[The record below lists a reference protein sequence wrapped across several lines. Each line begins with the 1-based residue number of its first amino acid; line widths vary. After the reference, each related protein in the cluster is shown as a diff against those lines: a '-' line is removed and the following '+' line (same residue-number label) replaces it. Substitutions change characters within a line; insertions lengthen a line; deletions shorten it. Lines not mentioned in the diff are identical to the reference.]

1 MNYKFKT
8 KPYKHQ
14 LTALEKSWNKE
25 NFAYFMEMGTGKTKV
40 LIDNLAM
47 LYDKGKI
54 DGALIIAPKGVVK
67 TWYEQELPTH
77 LPNHIENVTVLWQ
90 PNITKTQREKL
101 ESLFEIE
108 TAFHILI
115 MNVESLS
122 TDKGVKFASKFINS
136 HKTLMA
142 IDEST
147 TIKTPTAKRTK
158 NIIDI
163 GKLAKYRRIMT
174 GSPIT
179 KNPLDLYT
187 QCEFLDPWLLDFSSY
202 YAFRNRYAEMKT
214 MHIHG
219 RSIQVVDK
227 FQNLGE
233 LSETVK
239 QFSYRVLKE
248 DCLDL
253 PDKIFIKRHVSLTP
267 DQKKI
272 YEQMKK
278 AAMAMLNGKMTTTMT
293 VLTQLMR
300 LHQIT
305 CGHFIADD
313 GSTQSVDSNRLNEL
327 MNILEETEGK
337 AIIWANY
344 QLSVGEIIQR
354 IIKEY
359 GPGSVV
365 HYYGKTL
372 PEQRDYAIDAFQKGK
387 ARFFVGTPATG
398 GYGLT
403 PQEDRQDFIRKFQN
417 DPKCRFLIGTPQT
430 GGYGITL
437 TQANT
442 VIYYSNSYDLEKRL
456 QSEDRAHRIG
466 QKKPVTYVD
475 LIAEDTVD
483 EKIVKALRDKI
494 NIASEVM
501 GEELKDWI

>member
-8 KPYKHQ
+8 KPYAHQ

-40 LIDNLAM
+40 LIDNMSM

-77 LPNHIENVTVLWQ
+77 LPDHIENVTVLWQ
-90 PNITKTQREKL
+90 SNITKGQQEKL
-101 ESLFEIE
+101 ESLYEIE
-108 TAFHILI
+108 SAMHILI
-115 MNVESLS
+115 MNVEALS
-122 TDKGVKFASKFINS
+122 TEKGVKFASKFINS
-136 HKTLMA
+136 HKAMMA

-147 TIKTPTAKRTK
+147 TIKTPSARRTK
-158 NIIDI
+158 NIIGI
-163 GKLAKYRRIMT
+163 GKHAKYRRIMT

-214 MHIHG
+214 MHLRG

-239 QFSYRVLKE
+239 GFSYRVLKE

-253 PDKIFIKRHVSLTP
+253 PEKVFIKRHVTLTP
-267 DQKKI
+267 DQKKL

-278 AAMAMLNGKMTTTMT
+278 AAMAVLNGKVNTTTT

-305 CGHFIADD
+305 CGHFTADD
-313 GSTQSVDSNRLNEL
+313 GTSQAVESNRLKEL
-327 MNILEETEGK
+327 MDILEDIEGK
-337 AIIWANY
+337 VIIWANY
-344 QLSVGEIIQR
+344 QMSVGEIIQALV
-354 IIKEY
+354 KKY
-359 GPGSVV
+359 GEESYV
-365 HYYGKTL
+365 HY
-372 PEQRDYAIDAFQKGK
+372 
-387 ARFFVGTPATG
+387 
-398 GYGLT
+398 YGLT
-403 PQEDRQDFIRKFQN
+403 PQEDRQDFIRRFQN
-417 DPKCRFLIGTPQT
+417 DPKCRFIVGTPQT

-442 VIYYSNSYDLEKRL
+442 VIYYSNGYDLEKRL

-466 QKKPVTYVD
+466 QKKTVTYID

-501 GEELKDWI
+501 GEELKEWI

>member
-8 KPYKHQ
+8 KPYAHQ

-54 DGALIIAPKGVVK
+54 DGALIVAPKGVVK

-77 LPNHIENVTVLWQ
+77 LPNHIENVSILWQ
-90 PNITKTQREKL
+90 PNITKTQQEKL

-108 TAFHILI
+108 TALHILV
-115 MNVESLS
+115 MNVEALS
-122 TDKGVKFASKFINS
+122 TDKGVKFATKFINS
-136 HKTLMA
+136 HKAMMA

-158 NIIDI
+158 NIIGI
-163 GKLAKYRRIMT
+163 GQNAKYKRIMT

-233 LSETVK
+233 LSDTVK
-239 QFSYRVLKE
+239 EFSYRVLKE

-253 PDKIFIKRHVSLTP
+253 PPKVFIKRHVALTP
-267 DQKKI
+267 EQKKV

-278 AAMAMLNGKMTTTMT
+278 AAMAVLNGKVTTTMT

-305 CGHFIADD
+305 CGYVTADD
-313 GSTQSVDSNRLNEL
+313 GTIQTVESNRLNEL
-327 MNILEETEGK
+327 MSILEDTDGK
-337 AIIWANY
+337 VIIWANY
-344 QLSVGEIIQR
+344 QMSVSDIM
-354 IIKEY
+354 KALTKKY
-359 GPGSVV
+359 GANSFV
-365 HYYGKTL
+365 HY
-372 PEQRDYAIDAFQKGK
+372 
-387 ARFFVGTPATG
+387 
-398 GYGLT
+398 YGLT
-403 PQEDRQDFIRKFQN
+403 PQEDRQDNIRKFQN
-417 DPKCRFLIGTPQT
+417 DPECRFIIGTPQT

-466 QKKPVTYVD
+466 QKKTVTYID
-475 LIAEDTVD
+475 LISEDTVD